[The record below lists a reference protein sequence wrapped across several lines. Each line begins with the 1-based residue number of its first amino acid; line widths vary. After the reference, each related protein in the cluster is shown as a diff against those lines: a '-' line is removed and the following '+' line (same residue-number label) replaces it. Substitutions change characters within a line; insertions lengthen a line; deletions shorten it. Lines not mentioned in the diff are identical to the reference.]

1 MNYIYKNT
9 VKLCSDIDIPI
20 PTSRKR
26 KISSKVDTSH
36 TNQYFFQTKEEEMKL
51 TVYYTALDQ
60 MINGISIRFNQ
71 ETINMIKSIANL
83 TILQTNYDNVCTLA
97 SSFNLDTLTLQTEI
111 RLLQNYDSV
120 PKNILKNKC
129 DEWIKWLSSCDRQ
142 NIFPSITKA
151 FKLFVT
157 IPVTSC
163 SCERTFSKLIWLKQS
178 YEVRWVRK
186 D

>member
-1 MNYIYKNT
+1 M
-9 VKLCSDIDIPI
+9 
-20 PTSRKR
+20 
-26 KISSKVDTSH
+26 
-36 TNQYFFQTKEEEMKL
+36 
-51 TVYYTALDQ
+51 
-60 MINGISIRFNQ
+60 
-71 ETINMIKSIANL
+71 SIANL

-111 RLLQNYDSV
+111 RLLQNYDNV

-157 IPVTSC
+157 IPVISC
-163 SCERTFSKLIWLKQS
+163 SCERTFSKLNLVKTKLRSTMGQERLDGLLNMFIEQEQAYNVD
-178 YEVRWVRK
+178 YEEVIDIFKTLDPISKRRMEL
-186 D
+186 